1 MMIYNEFRPLDFDEV
16 RGQPIAVRIIRN
28 QSICTTASSFI
39 FVGKHGTGKTTIAKI
54 FARALNCE
62 TQENGNPCNMCE
74 SCESHFNGNNFDIV
88 EIDGASNNSV
98 DDVRCLQDQLI
109 YGPQRKKKVYIIDE
123 AHMLSTGAF
132 NALLKTLEEPPKY
145 AIFILCTTEV
155 NKIPSTIRSRCVEI
169 FLQSIPVS
177 EIYNNLVDVCQI
189 KGFPYE
195 EEGLQLIAQIANGSM
210 RDGLSLLEKC
220 LSYGELTYRNIS
232 DVLGVVDMQTV
243 VDIVKL
249 LIAKQ
254 PVLALQKVHELHN
267 MGKDFMQLT
276 ADIIRVFRNIMVL
289 QVTDDTSL
297 FDMNIERLKGVA
309 LSERDC
315 FHAINALS
323 QLLASLK
330 HTDSQKVLMEVYLMQ
345 VSNMLSGS
353 VPQPEEPK
361 ASVPEET
368 PKKEVKKEAINHNDY
383 LVYKVDLI
391 KSYDIH
397 AKEVEAL
404 LTAQVFTR
412 KDAFVIRTNQSSLL
426 NLEDLKE
433 RMKKITGQQLNIQIQ
448 SA

>member
-28 QSICTTASSFI
+28 QSICTTVSSFI

-98 DDVRCLQDQLI
+98 DDVRRLQDQLI

-289 QVTDDTSL
+289 QVTDDVSL

-330 HTDSQKVLMEVYLMQ
+330 HTDSQKVLIEVYLMQ

-368 PKKEVKKEAINHNDY
+368 PEVKKEAINHNDY

-404 LTAQVFTR
+404 LTAQIFTR